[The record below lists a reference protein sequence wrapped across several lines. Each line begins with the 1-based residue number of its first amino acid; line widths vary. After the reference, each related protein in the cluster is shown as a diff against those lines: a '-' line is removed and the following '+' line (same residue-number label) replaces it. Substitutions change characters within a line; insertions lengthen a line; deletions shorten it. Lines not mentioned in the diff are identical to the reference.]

1 MICKNCGVE
10 NKEHAL
16 FCSGCG
22 QKLKNVCPN
31 CNYENEDGSKFCIK
45 CGTRLDESSKKTKTK
60 NVNSSINTNNVLNLI
75 TKILKITSFSL
86 CLILILLT
94 IGASF
99 TNILSGVSQGS
110 DILEQNY
117 NTMGSLNLFS
127 IIDNITNFKIN
138 EEMCHY
144 EYSVIGDLSMNIV
157 LLVCV
162 LAIMITSS
170 ICLIVAIV
178 KIAKQPR
185 DFVSLEH
192 LVMVMFGV
200 TLGSVLVASL
210 MRLNVTTNMSILNL
224 GVNLTVGGFIKACV
238 ILDFCVLLAL
248 HIIRFV
254 LDMIANKNYKY
265 KNIISEVLKL
275 GVIVFFFIGGFSL
288 TNSVVII
295 KDASSSYLTTKQEY
309 SIGAILML
317 LCKAAYDYC
326 NLDSNHSGSLPKQ
339 GEELMT
345 KVIIGYVVA
354 FFVVIVVAIFL
365 IRIIKKLNQKESYS
379 NIIFTGISLVLAIV
393 ITITFSQCVR
403 DTALIIQNDFS
414 SFRDNVIT
422 YPDYSIGSALIT
434 PIVMFSLSLICSIV
448 DLVISKINTKNEIE

>member
-1 MICKNCGVE
+1 MICKNCGAE
-10 NKEHAL
+10 NKDHAL

-22 QKLKNVCPN
+22 QKFKNVCPN
-31 CNYENEDGSKFCIK
+31 CNYENEEGSKFCIK
-45 CGTRLDESSKKTKTK
+45 CGTSLDETSKKIKP
-60 NVNSSINTNNVLNLI
+60 NNGSRSINTNNVLNLI

-99 TNILSGVSQGS
+99 TNILSGVSKGS
-110 DILEQNY
+110 DILDQNY
-117 NTMGSLNLFS
+117 ATTGSLNLFS
-127 IIDNITNFKIN
+127 IIDNITNFKID
-138 EEMCHY
+138 EKMCHY
-144 EYSVIGDLSMNIV
+144 EYSVIGNLSMNIV

-178 KIAKQPR
+178 KIAKHPR

-192 LVMVMFGV
+192 LVLVMFGV

-210 MRLNVTTNMSILNL
+210 MRLNVTTNMSIINL
-224 GVNLTVGGFIKACV
+224 GIDLNVGSFIKTCV

-254 LDMIANKNYKY
+254 LDMISNKNYKY
-265 KNIISEVLKL
+265 KNIISEVLKF
-275 GVIVFFFIGGFSL
+275 GVIIFFFIGGFSL

-317 LCKAAYDYC
+317 LCKAAYEYC
-326 NLDSNHSGSLPKQ
+326 NLDSNHSGALPKQ

-354 FFVVIVVAIFL
+354 FFVVILVSIFL
-365 IRIIKKLNQKESYS
+365 TRIIEKLNKKKSYS
-379 NIIFTGISLVLAIV
+379 NVIFTGISLALAIV

-403 DTALIIQNDFS
+403 DTALTIQNDFS
-414 SFRDNVIT
+414 SFKDNVIT

-434 PIVMFSLSLICSIV
+434 PIVIFFFL
-448 DLVISKINTKNEIE
+448 

>member
-1 MICKNCGVE
+1 MICKNCGAE

-31 CNYENEDGSKFCIK
+31 CNYENEEGSKFCIK
-45 CGTRLDESSKKTKTK
+45 CGTSLDETSKKTKTNDGK
-60 NVNSSINTNNVLNLI
+60 SSINTNNVLNLI

-110 DILEQNY
+110 DILDQNY
-117 NTMGSLNLFS
+117 TTMGSLNLFS
-127 IIDNITNFKIN
+127 IIDNISNFKID
-138 EEMCHY
+138 EKMCHY
-144 EYSVIGDLSMNIV
+144 EYSVIGNLSMYIV

-162 LAIMITSS
+162 LSIMITSF

-210 MRLNVTTNMSILNL
+210 MRLNVTTNMSIINL
-224 GVNLTVGGFIKACV
+224 GIDLTVGSFIKTCV

-254 LDMIANKNYKY
+254 LDMIVNKNYKY

-275 GVIVFFFIGGFSL
+275 GVIIFFFIGGFSL

-295 KDASSSYLTTKQEY
+295 KDVSSSYFTSTQKY

-317 LCKAAYDYC
+317 LCKAAYEYC
-326 NLDSNHSGSLPKQ
+326 NLDSNHSGALPKQ

-365 IRIIKKLNQKESYS
+365 TILIKKLSQKKSYS
-379 NIIFTGISLVLAIV
+379 NIILIGISLILAIV
-393 ITITFSQCVR
+393 IIITFSQCVR
-403 DTALIIQNDFS
+403 DTALTIQNDFS
-414 SFRDNVIT
+414 SFKDNVIT
-422 YPDYSIGSALIT
+422 YPDYSIGSSLVT
-434 PIVMFSLSLICSIV
+434 PIIMFLLSLICSIV
-448 DLVISKINTKNEIE
+448 DLVISKINKKNEIE

>member
-1 MICKNCGVE
+1 MICKNCGVD

-22 QKLKNVCPN
+22 QKLKNICPN
-31 CNYENEDGSKFCIK
+31 CNYENEEGSKFCIK
-45 CGTRLDESSKKTKTK
+45 CGTRLDETSKKTKTK

-117 NTMGSLNLFS
+117 NTIGSLNLFS

-138 EEMCHY
+138 EEMYHY

-162 LAIMITSS
+162 IAIMITSS

-200 TLGSVLVASL
+200 TLGSALVASL

-254 LDMIANKNYKY
+254 LDMIANRNYKY

-275 GVIVFFFIGGFSL
+275 GIIVFFFIGGFSL

-295 KDASSSYLTTKQEY
+295 KDA
-309 SIGAILML
+309 
-317 LCKAAYDYC
+317 CKAAYEYC
-326 NLDSNHSGSLPKQ
+326 NLDSNQSGALPKQ

-403 DTALIIQNDFS
+403 DTALTIQNDFS
-414 SFRDNVIT
+414 SFKDNVIT

-434 PIVMFSLSLICSIV
+434 PIVMFSLSLSCSIV
-448 DLVISKINTKNEIE
+448 DLVINKINIKNEIE

>member
-1 MICKNCGVE
+1 M
-10 NKEHAL
+10 
-16 FCSGCG
+16 
-22 QKLKNVCPN
+22 
-31 CNYENEDGSKFCIK
+31 
-45 CGTRLDESSKKTKTK
+45 
-60 NVNSSINTNNVLNLI
+60 
-75 TKILKITSFSL
+75 
-86 CLILILLT
+86 LT

-117 NTMGSLNLFS
+117 NTIGSLNLFS
-127 IIDNITNFKIN
+127 IIDNITNFNIN

-200 TLGSVLVASL
+200 TLGSALVASL

-254 LDMIANKNYKY
+254 LDMIANRNYKY

-275 GVIVFFFIGGFSL
+275 GIIVFFFIGGFSL

-317 LCKAAYDYC
+317 LCKAAYEYC
-326 NLDSNHSGSLPKQ
+326 NLDSNQSGALPKQ

-354 FFVVIVVAIFL
+354 FL
-365 IRIIKKLNQKESYS
+365 WS
-379 NIIFTGISLVLAIV
+379 
-393 ITITFSQCVR
+393 
-403 DTALIIQNDFS
+403 
-414 SFRDNVIT
+414 
-422 YPDYSIGSALIT
+422 
-434 PIVMFSLSLICSIV
+434 
-448 DLVISKINTKNEIE
+448 

>member
-1 MICKNCGVE
+1 MICKNCGAE
-10 NKEHAL
+10 KDHAL

-31 CNYENEDGSKFCIK
+31 CNYENEEGSKFCIK
-45 CGTRLDESSKKTKTK
+45 CGTSLDEPSKKIKP
-60 NVNSSINTNNVLNLI
+60 NNGSSSINTNNVLNLI

-110 DILEQNY
+110 DILDQNY
-117 NTMGSLNLFS
+117 TTMGSLNLFS
-127 IIDNITNFKIN
+127 IIDNISNFKID
-138 EEMCHY
+138 EKMCHY
-144 EYSVIGDLSMNIV
+144 EYSVIGNLSMYIV

-178 KIAKQPR
+178 KIAKHPR

-192 LVMVMFGV
+192 LVLVMFGV

-210 MRLNVTTNMSILNL
+210 MRLNVTTNMSIINL
-224 GVNLTVGGFIKACV
+224 GIDLNVGSFIKTCV

-254 LDMIANKNYKY
+254 LDMISNKNYKY
-265 KNIISEVLKL
+265 KNIISEVLKF
-275 GVIVFFFIGGFSL
+275 GVIIFFFIGGFSL

-295 KDASSSYLTTKQEY
+295 KDASSSYLTSTQKY

-317 LCKAAYDYC
+317 LCKAAYEYC
-326 NLDSNHSGSLPKQ
+326 NLDSNHSGALPKQ

-365 IRIIKKLNQKESYS
+365 TILIKKLSQKKSYS
-379 NIIFTGISLVLAIV
+379 NIILIGISLILAIV

-403 DTALIIQNDFS
+403 DTALTIQNDFS
-414 SFRDNVIT
+414 SFKDNVIT
-422 YPDYSIGSALIT
+422 YPDYSIGSSLIT
-434 PIVMFSLSLICSIV
+434 PIIMFVLSLICSIV
-448 DLVISKINTKNEIE
+448 DLVISKIKSEKEVIK

>member
-22 QKLKNVCPN
+22 QKLKNICPN
-31 CNYENEDGSKFCIK
+31 CNYENEEGSKFCIK

-60 NVNSSINTNNVLNLI
+60 NINGSINTNNVLNLI

-99 TNILSGVSQGS
+99 TNILSGVSQCS

-117 NTMGSLNLFS
+117 NTIGSLNLFS
-127 IIDNITNFKIN
+127 IIDNITNFKID

-178 KIAKQPR
+178 KIAKQPH

-238 ILDFCVLLAL
+238 ILDFCGLLAL

-254 LDMIANKNYKY
+254 LDMIANRNYKY

-275 GVIVFFFIGGFSL
+275 GIIVFFFIGGFSL

-317 LCKAAYDYC
+317 LCKAAYEYC
-326 NLDSNHSGSLPKQ
+326 NLDSNHSGALPKQ

-354 FFVVIVVAIFL
+354 FFVVIVVVIFL

-403 DTALIIQNDFS
+403 DTALTIQNDFS

-448 DLVISKINTKNEIE
+448 DLVINKINTKNEIE